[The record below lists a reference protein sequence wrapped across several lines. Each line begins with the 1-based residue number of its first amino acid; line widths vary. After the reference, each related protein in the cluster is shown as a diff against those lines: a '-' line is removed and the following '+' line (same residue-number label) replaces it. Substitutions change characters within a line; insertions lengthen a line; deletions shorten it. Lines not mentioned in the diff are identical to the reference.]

1 MPTRSRAPSSS
12 SDSSNRKGPRL
23 LDRLRAAIRMRG
35 YSRRTEVAYVGWA
48 RRFIYFHALRHPDEM
63 GSPEVVAFL
72 SHLAVR
78 DNVAASTQ
86 NQAMAAILFL
96 YREVLGRQ
104 LEDLEGGVRAR
115 RPHRVPVVL
124 SREETAALLAELT
137 GPNALVASLL
147 YGSGLRLL
155 ECLRLRIQDLDPARC
170 QLTIREGKGARD
182 RMALY
187 PQSLTQPMDAH
198 LSGVRAVFT
207 EDRRHG
213 QPGVAL
219 PHALERKIPS
229 AGSDWRWQWVFPAAR
244 LSKDPRSGV
253 VRRHHLHESGVQRA
267 IRAAATKASIAK
279 RVSPHTL
286 RHSFATHLL
295 EDGTDIRTIQTLLGH
310 RSLKTTMIY
319 THLVGR
325 GPLGTRSPLDRLR

>member
-1 MPTRSRAPSSS
+1 
-12 SDSSNRKGPRL
+12 
-23 LDRLRAAIRMRG
+23 MRG

-115 RPHRVPVVL
+115 RPQRLPVVL
-124 SREETAALLAELT
+124 SRDETAALLAELT

-187 PQSLTQPMDAH
+187 P
-198 LSGVRAVFT
+198 
-207 EDRRHG
+207 
-213 QPGVAL
+213 
-219 PHALERKIPS
+219 
-229 AGSDWRWQWVFPAAR
+229 
-244 LSKDPRSGV
+244 
-253 VRRHHLHESGVQRA
+253 HH
-267 IRAAATKASIAK
+267 
-279 RVSPHTL
+279 
-286 RHSFATHLL
+286 
-295 EDGTDIRTIQTLLGH
+295 
-310 RSLKTTMIY
+310 
-319 THLVGR
+319 
-325 GPLGTRSPLDRLR
+325 